1 MKIMEKS
8 SVGNNIIKLTQ
19 NEDSS
24 LWFVVSKE
32 VEINVRILVFDN
44 LADLE
49 NSSNQNQ
56 FSIKLWVHCL
66 C

>member
-1 MKIMEKS
+1 MEKS
-8 SVGNNIIKLTQ
+8 NVGNNIIKLTQ

>member
-1 MKIMEKS
+1 MEKS

>member
-1 MKIMEKS
+1 MIMEKS
-8 SVGNNIIKLTQ
+8 NVGNNIIKLTQ
-19 NEDSS
+19 NEHSS

-32 VEINVRILVFDN
+32 VEINVRILVIDN

-56 FSIKLWVHCL
+56 FPIKLLVHCL